1 MFKLISSLFKYILW
15 LAVIVLLTGY
25 TQDRTF
31 VEKCAMT
38 AAAIIII
45 DAVFLLIEVI
55 YNAVRSTKRAN
66 ARRRQRSHERSLVR
80 AEKRGARKAR
90 REAKETRQTKE
101 KQPEPGVLDR
111 LGEKL
116 GTLISKPDNEA

>member
-45 DAVFLLIEVI
+45 DAVFMLVEVI
-55 YNAVRSTKRAN
+55 YNAVRSTKRAS

-90 REAKETRQTKE
+90 REAKETRQAKE
-101 KQPEPGVLDR
+101 KQSEPGVLDK

-116 GTLISKPDNEA
+116 GTLISKPDNET